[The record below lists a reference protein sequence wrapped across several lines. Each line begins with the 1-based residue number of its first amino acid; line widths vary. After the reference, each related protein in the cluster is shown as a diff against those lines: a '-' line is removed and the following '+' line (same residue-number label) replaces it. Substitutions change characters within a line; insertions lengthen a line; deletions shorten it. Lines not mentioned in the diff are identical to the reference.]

1 MNESFD
7 VRRKV
12 FIVNAI
18 RIIIVL
24 TCIAS
29 VVSYFFLDTEGMGRH
44 GRKNVL
50 FLLVI
55 PACLLYVAYKSLF
68 KYIVIKP
75 LAKSF
80 DRLMIYLGSGN
91 VNIDQIREL
100 GIFGQYEEVGGFWK
114 RLKGSDYSF
123 RATSEDKFIG
133 EVSNRQFS
141 FEEIKVIKVTGS
153 GKNESKETVLISY
166 MIEVGTCSNPECT
179 ILAYSNNAENIIAS
193 GDMEL
198 KRVPNMFCGLN
209 SWHFLSDKPD
219 ECSDYLQCSD
229 LDNFLKQLSDTAQ
242 ESLEEEDLILY
253 ISDGIIRLFIPSQ
266 KDRFESSVL
275 GWISSDKVEKFYT
288 ELKGMVRMV
297 DVLVT
302 WEKSPKNYELI

>member
-29 VVSYFFLDTEGMGRH
+29 VVFYFFLDTEGMGRH

-80 DRLMIYLGSGN
+80 DRQMKYEGSGSMD
-91 VNIDQIREL
+91 IDQIREL

-114 RLKGSDYSF
+114 RLKGSDYNF
-123 RATSEDKFIG
+123 KARSEDKFTG
-133 EVSNRQFS
+133 EVSSRQFS
-141 FEEIKVIKVTGS
+141 LEEIKVNKVIGS
-153 GKNESKETVLISY
+153 GKHESEETVLMSY
-166 MIEVGTCSNPECT
+166 MIELGTYSHSGCT
-179 ILAYSNNAENIIAS
+179 LLAYRNNAENVIALDS
-193 GDMEL
+193 LEL
-198 KRVPNMFCGLN
+198 RCVPNIFNELN
-209 SWHFLSDKPD
+209 GWHFLSDKPG
-219 ECSDYLQCSD
+219 ECSDYMRQSKLDDILNKISD
-229 LDNFLKQLSDTAQ
+229 IAQ

-253 ISDGIIRLFIPSQ
+253 ITDDTIRLFIPSQ
-266 KDRFESSVL
+266 KDRFESPVI
-275 GWISSDKVEKFYT
+275 GWISSDKIEKFYT
-288 ELKGMVRMV
+288 ELQGMVNMV
-297 DVLVT
+297 DILET
-302 WEKSPKNYELI
+302 WEKENQIKV